1 MEPENASGAIMD
13 YLARVSPERLRTLL
27 PSEIA
32 QATGVG
38 MDRISKLLWSLEH
51 TGRISL
57 LRDGRA
63 VVGVRE
69 ITRLEGRQGRKVQRA
84 PGEPPKPR
92 EAPAS
97 VKTPLLDGYIADKEQ
112 AEQFATQSYSGRL
125 QIKFQEDP
133 LAEEA
138 IKLRE
143 ALVRMENQWR
153 ELQTQYKMLVY
164 EKQKLAD
171 DARFRAAKKVEEAQ
185 REMSRN

>member
-1 MEPENASGAIMD
+1 MQPANASGAIME
-13 YLARVSPERLRTLL
+13 YLARQPKERLRTLL

-51 TGRISL
+51 TGRIAL

-63 VVGVRE
+63 VIGISE
-69 ITRLEGRQGRKVQRA
+69 ILRPEGRQGKRVPR
-84 PGEPPKPR
+84 PFGEPPKPR

-97 VKTPLLDGYIADKEQ
+97 VKTPLLDAYIVDKEQ
-112 AEQFATQSYSGRL
+112 AEHFAKQTYSGRL
-125 QIKFQEDP
+125 RIDFQEDP

-138 IKLRE
+138 IKLRD

-153 ELQTQYKMLVY
+153 ELSSQYKVLIY

-171 DARFRAAKKVEEAQ
+171 EAKYRVAKKVEEAQ
-185 REMSRN
+185 RELSRN